1 MIVGI
6 ISEKKGLIVKY
17 LIYENIIYDIINELN
32 VCLENFEMYLIISIK
47 NLNAKGKRIFNI
59 LISYYS

>member
-32 VCLENFEMYLIISIK
+32 VCLEMLK
-47 NLNAKGKRIFNI
+47 CD
-59 LISYYS
+59 